1 MGYVSR
7 RRDGAAF
14 VFLCEVSLPDFEGTV
29 QREVK
34 RGEGEEEEE
43 GEEGDFSPLPT
54 SLLCSYG
61 NKRS

>member
-29 QREVK
+29 QKEVK
-34 RGEGEEEEE
+34 RGEGEGE
-43 GEEGDFSPLPT
+43 GGT
-54 SLLCSYG
+54 SLPFPPHYCVVMET
-61 NKRS
+61 KDRDVV

>member
-29 QREVK
+29 QKEVK
-34 RGEGEEEEE
+34 RGEGEGE
-43 GEEGDFSPLPT
+43 GGGLLSPSHLT
-54 SLLCSYG
+54 TV
-61 NKRS
+61 

>member
-34 RGEGEEEEE
+34 RGEGEE
-43 GEEGDFSPLPT
+43 GDFSPLPT

>member
-14 VFLCEVSLPDFEGTV
+14 VFLCEVSMPDFEWTV

-34 RGEGEEEEE
+34 RGEGE
-43 GEEGDFSPLPT
+43 GGDFSPLPT

>member
-34 RGEGEEEEE
+34 QGEGE
-43 GEEGDFSPLPT
+43 GGDFSPLPT

>member
-34 RGEGEEEEE
+34 RGEGE
-43 GEEGDFSPLPT
+43 GGGDFSPLPT

>member
-34 RGEGEEEEE
+34 RGEGE
-43 GEEGDFSPLPT
+43 GEDFSPLPT

>member
-34 RGEGEEEEE
+34 RGEGE
-43 GEEGDFSPLPT
+43 GGDFSPLPT

-61 NKRS
+61 N

>member
-34 RGEGEEEEE
+34 RGEGEGE
-43 GEEGDFSPLPT
+43 GGDFSPLPT

>member
-29 QREVK
+29 QKEVK
-34 RGEGEEEEE
+34 RGEGEGE
-43 GEEGDFSPLPT
+43 GGGDFSPLPT

>member
-7 RRDGAAF
+7 RGDGAAF

-34 RGEGEEEEE
+34 RGEGEGE
-43 GEEGDFSPLPT
+43 GGDFSPLPT

>member
-14 VFLCEVSLPDFEGTV
+14 VFLCKVSLPDFEGTV

-34 RGEGEEEEE
+34 RGEGK
-43 GEEGDFSPLPT
+43 EGDFSPLPPHYCVVMET
-54 SLLCSYG
+54 
-61 NKRS
+61 KDRDIV

>member
-34 RGEGEEEEE
+34 RGEG
-43 GEEGDFSPLPT
+43 GRT
-54 SLLCSYG
+54 SLPFPPHYCVVMET
-61 NKRS
+61 KDRDIV